1 MKKMVKMAKN
11 SKMEQEIQDLKKVVD
26 KLSKAGSAVEEV
38 EANSGV
44 SALVKYML
52 DENAKRD
59 KVLRGIFERLKRLE
73 EELTSMEEVDHGME
87 IPAGSNREIPLSN
100 LDSKILEIAQAKG
113 MVCADDIKGQMN
125 YKGRNAACARL
136 NRLHRAGLLDRIQLG
151 HKVYFKYDAGKT
163 TNTLI
168 ISPPQ

>member
-1 MKKMVKMAKN
+1 
-11 SKMEQEIQDLKKVVD
+11 MEAEIQELKKVVE
-26 KLSKAGSAVEEV
+26 KLSKSNSEELHDEGS
-38 EANSGV
+38 V
-44 SALVKYML
+44 STIVKYMI
-52 DENAKRD
+52 DERERTNKM
-59 KVLRGIFERLKRLE
+59 LRGITERLKKLE
-73 EELTSMEEVDHGME
+73 VELTTIEEADQRGME
-87 IPAGSNREIPLSN
+87 FPVGNREIPLSN

-113 MVCADDIKGQMN
+113 MVCADDVQREMN

-136 NRLHRAGLLDRIQLG
+136 NRLHRGGLLERYQLG

>member
-1 MKKMVKMAKN
+1 
-11 SKMEQEIQDLKKVVD
+11 MEAEIQELKKVVE
-26 KLSKAGSAVEEV
+26 KLSKATSEEV
-38 EANSGV
+38 HDEGSI
-44 SALVKYML
+44 STIVKYMI
-52 DENAKRD
+52 DERERTNKML
-59 KVLRGIFERLKRLE
+59 KGITERLKKLE
-73 EELTSMEEVDHGME
+73 IDLTTIETSEKEQQPNEFPVG
-87 IPAGSNREIPLSN
+87 NKEIPLSG

-113 MVCADDIKGQMN
+113 MVCADDVQKEMN

-136 NRLHRAGLLDRIQLG
+136 NRLHRGGLLERYQLG